1 MEGEM
6 ATIRED
12 WSSALAA
19 AMRDNDLPA
28 TIEIVCN
35 IVIAKGRAENENK
48 KLRVQ
53 LDAVTAD
60 LDEANARIV
69 QMTARI
75 VQMTA
80 RIESAL
86 VYFDETIEVTSSS
99 GDLQSLKS
107 ERE

>member
-1 MEGEM
+1 
-6 ATIRED
+6 
-12 WSSALAA
+12 
-19 AMRDNDLPA
+19 
-28 TIEIVCN
+28 
-35 IVIAKGRAENENK
+35 
-48 KLRVQ
+48 
-53 LDAVTAD
+53 
-60 LDEANARIV
+60 
-69 QMTARI
+69 MTARI